1 MSTVVIVFP
10 GAPKVDPAAAAR
22 EEDMKKNVAKHV
34 EGEWTNGRG
43 WVEGRLVSCL
53 AVVVAVSCSC

>member
-22 EEDMKKNVAKHV
+22 EEAMKRNVAKHV
-34 EGEWTNGRG
+34 EGERLLGCSMGREEESRTVLG
-43 WVEGRLVSCL
+43 FGLWF
-53 AVVVAVSCSC
+53 